1 MFFEQNG
8 DEAPRAGRVNRGK
21 NTVVSATRGTYTS
34 EMRMMLF
41 SLALLTAAVA
51 PAAAP
56 DLTGKWDVALSVAG
70 NDSQQACTFTQKAA
84 ELTGTCG
91 SEGRSLQITGKVED
105 QKVTWTFKSE
115 YQGNPL
121 TVVFRGSIESA
132 TKITGSVL
140 VEEFGVEGQFTA
152 TQSK

>member
-1 MFFEQNG
+1 
-8 DEAPRAGRVNRGK
+8 
-21 NTVVSATRGTYTS
+21 
-34 EMRMMLF
+34 MRITF
-41 SLALLTAAVA
+41 QSLAILAVVLA
-51 PAAAP
+51 PASAA
-56 DLTGKWDVALSVAG
+56 DLTGKWEVALSVAG
-70 NDSQQACTFTQKAA
+70 NDSQQACTFTQKDAD
-84 ELTGTCG
+84 LTGTCG

-115 YQGNPL
+115 YQGSPL